1 MCLLFDDKF
10 ESFWGERGLI
20 FKKYLN
26 KQYTGR
32 VKEKTLESI
41 KTD

>member
-1 MCLLFDDKF
+1 MTNSKVFGGGARVNF
-10 ESFWGERGLI
+10 